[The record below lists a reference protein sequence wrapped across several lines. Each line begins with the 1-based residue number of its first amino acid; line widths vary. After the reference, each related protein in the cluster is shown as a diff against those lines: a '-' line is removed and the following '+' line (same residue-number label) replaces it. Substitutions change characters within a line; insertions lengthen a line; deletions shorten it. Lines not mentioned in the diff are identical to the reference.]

1 MATNVTTECFSCDAR
16 EHYCF
21 ELGCDDGHP
30 MVSFSV
36 DLTTP
41 WSYRPRGSK
50 ERRDHDEGIHTVR
63 ATGVNSLKTGRQQHA
78 RQHKDM
84 LLTAEHVRRLWGVGT
99 TRLVDTRRDKESR
112 TDVVLMAQG

>member
-1 MATNVTTECFSCDAR
+1 MSRLSAVVATCVRLSV
-16 EHYCF
+16 F
-21 ELGCDDGHP
+21 ELGCYDRHLL
-30 MVSFSV
+30 VSFSV

-50 ERRDHDEGIHTVR
+50 ERRNHDEGIHSVR
-63 ATGVNSLKTGRQQHA
+63 ATGVNSLRTDRQQHA

-84 LLTAEHVRRLWGVGT
+84 LHTAEHVRRLWGFGT

-112 TDVVLMAQG
+112 TGVVLMAQG